1 MVLDKITIDFIKEY
15 LVTLDKTTLILKVLV
30 VIVIAFI
37 LKNILVVFSV
47 WFSLKIRQ
55 SIMSDNSNKIFSYIL
70 FKF

>member
-15 LVTLDKTTLILKVLV
+15 LVTLDKTTLILKVSV

-47 WFSLKIRQ
+47 WFH
-55 SIMSDNSNKIFSYIL
+55 
-70 FKF
+70 